1 MAHSTVSLLDV
12 YARRME
18 LPIVG
23 ASIGRKDD
31 RSTWRLRFSEA
42 ATQSDRDKEA
52 ETIENFDEEA
62 ETVLAH
68 ESDVDT
74 QLDEPVVSALIEM
87 LASETSYTSAQLRA
101 LMKTEMIDP

>member
-23 ASIGRKDD
+23 VSIGRKDD
-31 RSTWRLRFSEA
+31 RSTWRIQFSDD
-42 ATQSDRDKEA
+42 ATQSDRDQEA
-52 ETIENFDEEA
+52 Q
-62 ETVLAH
+62 TVLAH

-74 QLDEPVVSALIEM
+74 QLDEPVVSALIEV
-87 LASETSYTSAQLRA
+87 LASETSYTAAQLRA

>member
-31 RSTWRLRFSEA
+31 RSTWSIQFSDD
-42 ATQSDRDKEA
+42 ATQSDRDQEA
-52 ETIENFDEEA
+52 ETIASFDEEA

-74 QLDEPVVSALIEM
+74 QLDEPVVSAMIKV
-87 LASETSYTSAQLRA
+87 LASETSYTAEQLRD
-101 LMKTEMIDP
+101 MVKTEMINP

>member
-1 MAHSTVSLLDV
+1 MNHSTAELLDV

-23 ASIGRKDD
+23 VSIGRKDD
-31 RSTWRLRFSEA
+31 RSTWSIQFSDD

-52 ETIENFDEEA
+52 DTIQDFDEDA

-74 QLDEPVVSALIEM
+74 QLAQPVVSALLDV
-87 LASETSYTSAQLRA
+87 LASETSYTSEQLNE
-101 LMKTEMIDP
+101 LMKTQLLGQ

>member
-1 MAHSTVSLLDV
+1 MNHSTAELLDV

-23 ASIGRKDD
+23 VSIGRKDE
-31 RSTWRLRFSEA
+31 RSTWSIQFSDD

-52 ETIENFDEEA
+52 DTIQDFDEDA
-62 ETVLAH
+62 ATVLAH

-74 QLDEPVVSALIEM
+74 QLAQPVVSALLDV
-87 LASETSYTSAQLRA
+87 LASETSYTSEQLNE
-101 LMKTEMIDP
+101 LMKTQLLGQ

>member
-23 ASIGRKDD
+23 AIIGRKDD
-31 RSTWRLRFSEA
+31 RSTWSIQFSDD
-42 ATQSDRDKEA
+42 ATQSDRDQEA
-52 ETIENFDEEA
+52 ETIASFDEEA

-74 QLDEPVVSALIEM
+74 QLDEPVVSALIKV
-87 LASETSYTSAQLRA
+87 LASETSYTAEQLRDMVKA
-101 LMKTEMIDP
+101 EMVGP

>member
-1 MAHSTVSLLDV
+1 MHHSTAELLDG

-23 ASIGRKDD
+23 VRLGLKDD
-31 RSTWRLRFSEA
+31 RSTWSLQFSDDT
-42 ATQSDRDKEA
+42 TQSDRDKEA
-52 ETIENFDEEA
+52 EAIASFDEEA

-74 QLDEPVVSALIEM
+74 QLDEPVVSALIEV
-87 LASETSYTSAQLRA
+87 LASETSYTAAQLRE
-101 LMKTEMIDP
+101 LIKTEMTA